1 MEKQFWVDFVE
12 GRIDVPAMLA
22 ETEKRPELLD
32 WLTGIADPKFKT
44 VVVHKGTD
52 EGGFPTYTPEELPF
66 DAKME
71 IEEDIHKDPGG
82 QLGKFLNIHSMF
94 SRIMT
99 TAFPTDGIVID
110 QTLGEKFNFM
120 LDACPEYIG
129 GPEVDH
135 LLDALLE
142 EIPAD
147 LSKTKR
153 VKLYKEKVK
162 ALFPWR
168 ARNTPAGSRRPRGPF
183 PPPASPCALWSRRR
197 ARITKPPCRP
207 TSSSRMWI
215 PANSGWWSSLHEK
228 LACRITT
235 AARQK
240 CFLGK

>member
-1 MEKQFWVDFVE
+1 MEKQFWVDFAE

-32 WLTGIADPKFKT
+32 WLTGVADPKFKT

-66 DAKME
+66 DAKLE

-99 TAFPTDGIVID
+99 TAFPEDGIVID

-142 EIPAD
+142 ELPAD

-162 ALFPWR
+162 ALFPM
-168 ARNTPAGSRRPRGPF
+168 AGKKYPRWVQEAEWPISSTG
-183 PPPASPCALWSRRR
+183 
-197 ARITKPPCRP
+197 KPMRFVEQKKGKDYK
-207 TSSSRMWI
+207 TTMQTHFI
-215 PANSGWWSSLHEK
+215 FEDVDSGDQRVVEQF
-228 LACRITT
+228 T
-235 AARQK
+235 
-240 CFLGK
+240 